1 MLSYLD
7 SNGGFPQFM
16 ILRLID
22 QFYKFLNFFP
32 SNELIMEFHRQGAIE
47 NTVDESFIEMSPL
60 SKKLTLKQIYGF
72 KKESRDNIYGK
83 FKQKM
88 KKKLR
93 LPDISPQQT
102 SRYPSY
108 LGGCLNK
115 NYPLLKLL
123 SIRTWYNP
131 HEKGTFPVAD
141 ELYEYYR
148 NFPRIVGR

>member
-1 MLSYLD
+1 M
-7 SNGGFPQFM
+7 N
-16 ILRLID
+16 
-22 QFYKFLNFFP
+22 
-32 SNELIMEFHRQGAIE
+32 
-47 NTVDESFIEMSPL
+47 
-60 SKKLTLKQIYGF
+60 
-72 KKESRDNIYGK
+72 
-83 FKQKM
+83 
-88 KKKLR
+88 KKLR

-102 SRYPSY
+102 GRYPSY

-123 SIRTWYNP
+123 SIRTWHNP